1 MSTHTH
7 MEPVTYH
14 ICDACGHRLTSSE
27 EVANRSL
34 SLTIYKRGAVE
45 FEWFARG
52 DYCGECLDA
61 LAEAICEALPVP
73 ERYNKTF
80 QNKSTAIAIEAAL
93 IRDKRGIEVTT

>member
-1 MSTHTH
+1 MSAHTH

-14 ICDACGHRLTSSE
+14 ICDACGHRLVKGE
-27 EVANRSL
+27 EGKSL
-34 SLTIYKRGAVE
+34 HLTVSRNFEPV
-45 FEWFARG
+45 FEWWAKG

-80 QNKSTAIAIEAAL
+80 QNESTAIAIEASL
-93 IRDKRGIEVTT
+93 IRDKRGIEIPE